1 MTLWINQGSDG
12 HIEETLKRGIEAV
25 VEEARKT
32 GLACSPAKLEG
43 NEGAHDLARGITI
56 RAGPSL
62 YPYHK
67 AQSPRDRLIGY
78 HDITTHY
85 LLSCRIYP
93 QTPKDVG
100 GNPEDAEIV
109 LADPLEL
116 QKKKEV
122 TEALITVD
130 TPMDIAPLT
139 GVPEEHIKTRR
150 VRIFVPARNT
160 MQSGTNNTH
169 AWRMDKVVGEGQR
182 RSKVLKYLTVSLFL
196 NRGDP
201 LSNMNINFSSKEA
214 AMSFCEKNGW
224 EYFVDEP
231 APRRSPR
238 KSYGDNFSWNKRT
251 RVSTK

>member
-1 MTLWINQGSDG
+1 MALRTLGINF
-12 HIEETLKRGIEAV
+12 
-25 VEEARKT
+25 ARLLQT
-32 GLACSPAKLEG
+32 CSPNSLQSTAVTRC
-43 NEGAHDLARGITI
+43 LA
-56 RAGPSL
+56 SV
-62 YPYHK
+62 
-67 AQSPRDRLIGY
+67 
-78 HDITTHY
+78 
-85 LLSCRIYP
+85 

-109 LADPLEL
+109 LADPVEL

-150 VRIFVPARNT
+150 VRIFVPARNA

-169 AWRMDKVVGEGQR
+169 AWRMEFD
-182 RSKVLKYLTVSLFL
+182 
-196 NRGDP
+196 NRERWENPLMGWCSSGDP
-201 LSNMNINFSSKEA
+201 LSNVNVNFSSKEA

-224 EYFVDEP
+224 DYFVDEP

-238 KSYGDNFSWNKRT
+238 KNYGDNFSWNKRT